1 MRTVAVYADPDA
13 SALHVREADVAVR
26 LPGTTPTET
35 YLRREAVVEAARHAG
50 ADAVHPGYGFLAED
64 PVFASLC
71 AEAGLVF
78 VGPPPDAISAMA
90 LKIRAKELASEA
102 GVPLLPGAE
111 VDGEDPQ
118 AWVRAADGVGYP
130 LLVKASAGGGGRGMR
145 RVDGPDSLP
154 DAVAAARREAESAF
168 GDGTVFLERL
178 LDPVRHVEIQVVAD
192 KHGNVIHLG
201 ERECSVQRRH
211 QKVIEEAPS
220 PVVTPE
226 LRKAMGSAACSLGA
240 AIGYTGV
247 GTVEFLLDATDDESF
262 YFLEMNTRLQVEH
275 PVTESITGL
284 DLVRLQLEIAM
295 GNELELSQEDL
306 RLDGHAIEARIY
318 AEDPSQGWLPS
329 PGRVERWQRGATSPI
344 RWDTGVVT
352 GSDVPAAFDPLLAK
366 AISHAPRRHEAATRL
381 ARALR
386 ELNVHGITTNV
397 GQLVAVLEDH
407 RFLSAQQ
414 TTGLLE
420 DGSLTGTPD
429 AATIRQAAAAA
440 ALHSALVRHAGSA
453 YRFAPVGWRN
463 VRSAPGTVAYAT
475 ELGEASVAYVFDR
488 DGNPSVTVDGA
499 PLEVRLLEYNE
510 TRIILAFGGL
520 TTVHDLATYG
530 DVVFVNSPTGQ
541 VRLQEVPRFVGHGA
555 GAAAAG
561 PSAPVPGQVVSVL
574 VRSGDRVQAGDTL
587 VVMEAM
593 KMEHRIVAPED
604 AIVAE
609 VLVAEGD
616 AVDAHQVLVH
626 FEEAE

>member
-35 YLRREAVVEAARHAG
+35 YLRREAVVEAARLAG
-50 ADAVHPGYGFLAED
+50 TDAVHPGYGFLAED

-111 VDGEDPQ
+111 VEGDDP
-118 AWVRAADGVGYP
+118 ATWIRAADGVGYP

-145 RVDGPDSLP
+145 VVDGPDSLP

-168 GDGTVFLERL
+168 GDGTVFLECL

-192 KHGNVIHLG
+192 THGNVIHLG

-226 LRKAMGSAACSLGA
+226 LRKAMGSAACSLAA

-295 GNELELSQEDL
+295 GNELELTQEDL
-306 RLDGHAIEARIY
+306 RLEGHAIEARIY

-329 PGRVERWQRGATSPI
+329 PGRVERWQPGATSPI

-352 GSDVPAAFDPLLAK
+352 GSNVPAAFDSMLAK

-397 GQLVAVLEDH
+397 GQLVAVLEDN

-420 DGSLTGTPD
+420 DSSLTGAPD
-429 AATIRQAAAAA
+429 VATIRQAAAAA
-440 ALHSALVRHAGSA
+440 ALHSALVRHARST

-499 PLEVRLLEYNE
+499 PLEVRLLEYDE
-510 TRIILAFGGL
+510 TRIILAFDSL

-530 DVVFVNSPTGQ
+530 DVVFVNSPAGQ
-541 VRLQEVPRFVGHGA
+541 VRLREVPRFVDHGA

-593 KMEHRIVAPED
+593 KMEHRIVASED

-609 VLVAEGD
+609 VFVAEGD

-626 FEEAE
+626 FEETE